1 MAVSSKPRL
10 RTFKASGV
18 IRPYRFVKWG
28 ATSDLMTECDGNEK
42 PMGIYQGPDTLAANE
57 FGEVALPGGGG
68 LLEAAE
74 TIALG
79 KYLTPN
85 ADGEGE
91 VADAADEVVGAI
103 AYESAVDGDIFGVE
117 VVHFIATAS
126 DA

>member
-1 MAVSSKPRL
+1 MAVNSAPRL
-10 RTFKASGV
+10 RTFKASAV

-28 ATSDLMTECDGNEK
+28 ATKDLITECDLNDR
-42 PMGIYQGPDTLAANE
+42 PMGIFQGDVALAAGD
-57 FGEVALPGGGG
+57 FGEVALPGGGA

-85 ADGEGE
+85 ADGEAE
-91 VADAADEVVGAI
+91 VCDAADEPCGAI
-103 AYESAVDGDIFGVE
+103 AYEDAVDGDVFGVE
-117 VVHFIATAS
+117 VCLFQVVSS